1 MNYIKLF
8 FNNIINT
15 LFRVDT
21 HILGL
26 YRILFGI
33 VLFFDIQSRLPI
45 VHLFYSNKSIFP
57 TSYILSSPYKVMP
70 FTLMPAFNQPWEI
83 YAFMYIGMIA
93 CVLFILGY
101 RTKLTQIIASIVV
114 LSIHNKVSTLE
125 NGGDMVVNNFIIWS
139 LFLPLGISYSYDSLK
154 KSLKNSIENTPADL
168 NSYKKENQKII
179 SIGFFACIVQIA
191 MIYFFNFKTKT
202 GGTWTNLTSLHYF
215 FELDSFLTPIGYWAK
230 DNLSFKMKELLTQAT
245 LIIEMC
251 VPFLIFIPIFTR
263 YIRRICFIVLLGF
276 HLNIALFMDIGTF
289 SWIMIAVDALLLS
302 INDMEILKSVFK
314 KIHGKSVT
322 LIYDSDCGFCH
333 QIVRII
339 RRLDVFDKITIYGNE
354 WLNNIDDNFEE
365 TRKES
370 ILLFKNHNEQKIYS
384 HHYAFFHLISRLPFG
399 FLISWIFLVPGISHL
414 VNFTYKLIADNRTTI
429 SGFFGLNAC
438 GIPQNKSNEAV
449 VDKSGFPIF
458 RYSRLVIINIVIIGL
473 LIANIQKSL
482 IVNEPFKS
490 DYDFRETITGRKVL
504 RYLRMKQNWKMF
516 APGVL
521 KKDVILVT
529 DLTTVKG
536 YRIDPFTG
544 ETPLDLE
551 NLDFVNSDI
560 NYGQFVR
567 KFMKRSVENKNSKL
581 IDQLD
586 NWLQNTKLDINGK
599 RHPKARRY
607 KVWKLTQYSSKPSDP
622 PKEIRKELITEF
634 PKKDEGKKPVNQRN
648 KYKKRNSK
656 TGKKIKGS
664 VRPKRANK

>member
-1 MNYIKLF
+1 
-8 FNNIINT
+8 
-15 LFRVDT
+15 
-21 HILGL
+21 
-26 YRILFGI
+26 
-33 VLFFDIQSRLPI
+33 
-45 VHLFYSNKSIFP
+45 
-57 TSYILSSPYKVMP
+57 
-70 FTLMPAFNQPWEI
+70 MPAFNQPWEI

-93 CVLFILGY
+93 SILFILGY

-114 LSIHNKVSTLE
+114 LSLHNKVSTLE

-139 LFLPLGISYSYDSLK
+139 LFLPLGLSYSYDSLK
-154 KSLKNSIENTPADL
+154 RSLNNSIENSSIEL
-168 NSYKKENQKII
+168 NNYKKENRKII
-179 SIGFFACIVQIA
+179 SIGFFACLVQIA
-191 MIYFFNFKTKT
+191 MIYFFNFNTKT

-230 DNLSFKMKELLTQAT
+230 DNLSFRIKELLTQAT

-263 YIRRICFIVLLGF
+263 HIRRICFIVLFGF

-289 SWIMIAVDALLLS
+289 SWIMIAIDSLLLS
-302 INDMEILKSVFK
+302 INDIELIKRLFK
-314 KIHGKSVT
+314 RIHGKSVT

-339 RRLDVFDKITIYGNE
+339 KRLDIFDKITIYGNE
-354 WLNNIDDNFEE
+354 WNIDVNESFEE

-370 ILLFKNHNEQKIYS
+370 ILLFKNHDNQKIYS
-384 HHYAFFHLISRLPFG
+384 HHQAFFHLISRLPFG
-399 FLISWIFLVPGISHL
+399 FLIGWIFRIPGIYHII
-414 VNFTYKLIADNRTTI
+414 NFIYKKIAYNRTNI
-429 SGFFGLNAC
+429 SGYFGLNAC
-438 GIPQNKSNEAV
+438 GIPLDGPSENFKQEEKEFLLLKYSKLV
-449 VDKSGFPIF
+449 V
-458 RYSRLVIINIVIIGL
+458 LNIVIIGL

-490 DYDFRETITGRKVL
+490 EYDFKETVTGRKVL

-521 KKDVILVT
+521 KKDEILVI

-544 ETPLDLE
+544 ETPLDIE
-551 NLDFVNSDI
+551 NLDFIKTDI

-586 NWLQNTKLDINGK
+586 SWLQKSKFDIKGV
-599 RHPKARRY
+599 RQPRARKY
-607 KVWKLTQYSSKPSDP
+607 KVWKLTQYSSKPGDP
-622 PKEIRKELITEF
+622 PKEIRKELITEY
-634 PKKDEGKKPVNQRN
+634 PKEDTEKKPVNQRN
-648 KYKKRNSK
+648 KYKKPNSK
-656 TGKKIKGS
+656 IGKKKKGV
-664 VRPKRANK
+664 VRPKRSNRPKRVNK